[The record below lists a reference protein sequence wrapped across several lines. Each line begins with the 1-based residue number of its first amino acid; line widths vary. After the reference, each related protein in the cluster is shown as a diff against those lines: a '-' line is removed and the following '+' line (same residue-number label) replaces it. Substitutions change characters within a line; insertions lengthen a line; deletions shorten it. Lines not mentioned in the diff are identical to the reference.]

1 MNEVFEYRRAPN
13 RGVIWLFAITITVLV
28 CVISVSDAMHLLWLV
43 WVLVAV
49 MIFIMLLPKPAAGI
63 RVDDDHLVL
72 AAWRQPR
79 LILLDDIAYLR
90 ATSISADSD
99 VTIVYKDGREEGAF
113 AGDMPDI
120 ETLSYV
126 MATRGIPVRELQQF

>member
-1 MNEVFEYRRAPN
+1 MNEVYEFRRSPN
-13 RGVIWLFAITITVLV
+13 RGVIWLSAVTIAVLV
-28 CVISVSDAMHLLWLV
+28 SVVGYSGSGHLIWLIWALGALLILWMV
-43 WVLVAV
+43 
-49 MIFIMLLPKPAAGI
+49 LPKPVSGI
-63 RVDDDHLVL
+63 RIDDNHLIL

-79 LILLDDIAYLR
+79 LIALDDIAYLR
-90 ATSISADSD
+90 ATTVSADSN

-126 MATRGIPVRELQQF
+126 MAIRGVPVRDIY

>member
-1 MNEVFEYRRAPN
+1 MNEVYEYRRAPN
-13 RGVIWLFAITITVLV
+13 RGVIWLSAVTIAVLV
-28 CVISVSDAMHLLWLV
+28 SVVGYSDSGHLIWLI
-43 WVLVAV
+43 WSLGAVL
-49 MIFIMLLPKPAAGI
+49 IFWMLLPKPVAGI
-63 RVDDDHLVL
+63 RIDDNHLIL

-79 LILLDDIAYLR
+79 LIALDDIAYLR
-90 ATSISADSD
+90 ATSVSADSD

-126 MATRGIPVRELQQF
+126 MAIRGVPVRDIY